1 MKEQPLLAQEWAG
14 KMVAHWAGWRERE
27 GLGEAVGG
35 LKGEGGKKEDGAGA
49 GEAAAAGGAAE
60 RNGGDETKQAAA
72 ASSAFAAA
80 RRSTRRTADL
90 ETKEAAKETS
100 ALGGG
105 DGWNEQ
111 PSPSHPPPPPPTAQV
126 STRLRTREWGFS
138 CRFGLSGGHLAP
150 VPSQRTQPS
159 LPAQPALFPSLPL
172 LSSSS
177 SSSAHT
183 STLPTRSMGTPF
195 EAGVGGEGQPRARAS
210 FAFPS
215 SMTTTT
221 TALPPAYFPPPPPP
235 AQVPRPSLP
244 YTPHRS
250 SAFNSDTSDSDSDLS
265 THPSSN
271 PSSALAG
278 PALEKARADFLARDW
293 AYRAGGSGSDGD
305 EEEGKEKGRARE
317 RGRESDAEWV
327 PECEAGGGEGRAA
340 GVSTKGKG
348 RKRGVEAGGAGG
360 AAGGGVVTEPATEPL
375 SLRWIPSLRAFLP
388 STSPYRSLSPTHRST
403 TLTFPPSS
411 YIRVFTSSS
420 RAPESEVFPYSTSSL
435 RKGNRRNGTPFYER
449 YWRIGFPP
457 LLARAGLGSSDPQ
470 RREEEERVRGSGRNP
485 LSFATTWLAYVFPI
499 PLPSPPLSLV
509 LFLDDGGDTL
519 GEEEEGVRRMCALE
533 RGVGE
538 KVGKGK
544 GREKEKAQEGGQE
557 G

>member
-1 MKEQPLLAQEWAG
+1 MG
-14 KMVAHWAGWRERE
+14 R
-27 GLGEAVGG
+27 
-35 LKGEGGKKEDGAGA
+35 GEGEEG
-49 GEAAAAGGAAE
+49 GGA
-60 RNGGDETKQAAA
+60 D
-72 ASSAFAAA
+72 
-80 RRSTRRTADL
+80 
-90 ETKEAAKETS
+90 
-100 ALGGG
+100 
-105 DGWNEQ
+105 
-111 PSPSHPPPPPPTAQV
+111 
-126 STRLRTREWGFS
+126 
-138 CRFGLSGGHLAP
+138 LAP

-420 RAPESEVFPYSTSSL
+420 RAPESEVFPYSTSSAKRNTFL
-435 RKGNRRNGTPFYER
+435 RA
-449 YWRIGFPP
+449 
-457 LLARAGLGSSDPQ
+457 LLAHRFPSLTCACGFGFLRPSTTGGGGEGKGEWKKPSILRDHLA
-470 RREEEERVRGSGRNP
+470 RVR
-485 LSFATTWLAYVFPI
+485 LSH
-499 PLPSPPLSLV
+499 PSPFPSPFPRSLP
-509 LFLDDGGDTL
+509 
-519 GEEEEGVRRMCALE
+519 GVSAD
-533 RGVGE
+533 V
-538 KVGKGK
+538 
-544 GREKEKAQEGGQE
+544 
-557 G
+557 